1 MPHRPL
7 FVSRCHHFSPVI
19 YFIAISVS
27 LPPSPPSPPPPPPPP
42 PPSLQCLSSF
52 FTCALPPPLAT
63 RFLFL
68 LHPLIYPAAHRA
80 YEHLARNSPPHNA
93 TQFHSPH
100 PSGDFIIR
108 FCLRLVLT
116 PSHSQSSSLPAL
128 RCLFPSRCPVPTAFR
143 RRRRVRERKEEE
155 KEKKRGGG
163 GGGGRREG
171 GEEGETRD
179 RARSRD

>member
-27 LPPSPPSPPPPPPPP
+27 LPPSPPSP
-42 PPSLQCLSSF
+42 SRALQCLSSF

-68 LHPLIYPAAHRA
+68 PHPLIHPAAHRA
-80 YEHLARNSPPHNA
+80 YKHLARNSPPHNA

-100 PSGDFIIR
+100 PPGDFIIR

-116 PSHSQSSSLPAL
+116 PSHSQSS
-128 RCLFPSRCPVPTAFR
+128 PSSTRFVVSFSRVARHQRHFDDDAECEKERKR
-143 RRRRVRERKEEE
+143 RRRRR
-155 KEKKRGGG
+155 RG
-163 GGGGRREG
+163 
-171 GEEGETRD
+171 RD
-179 RARSRD
+179 AR